1 MPRHEGKVAIV
12 TGAANGIGRAIAE
25 RFAAEGAVVVLG
37 DIEGEALARVTAGI
51 AGKGGTA
58 EAVTGDL
65 TEEAGATRLI
75 DAANAKCGRID
86 ILVNNLGGSRNA
98 KIWEMSVADFDF
110 VLRLN
115 LRSTFLVTR
124 AAAPHMMKRR
134 QGRIICL
141 SSGAR
146 EGTPWTAYYQGGAAY
161 SMAKAGVHGFIRD
174 VALELAEY
182 NITVNA
188 VAPGPIDTERT
199 GPGLRRLDATV
210 ETEPEQDDA
219 TRPARHRRRGGCCRA
234 VPGLGRGF
242 LRFGPH
248 PRRCRRSLRHA
259 GTSCWPRRCAPDVR
273 MPDFGSSFLVVPGT
287 THRSAASPYVR
298 PSKMRTRL

>member
-1 MPRHEGKVAIV
+1 MGNTLESKVAVV

-25 RFAAEGAVVVLG
+25 RFAVEGAAVVLG

-51 AGKGGTA
+51 AGKGGNA
-58 EAVTGDL
+58 EAVMGDF

-75 DAANAKCGRID
+75 DGANAKHGRID

-98 KIWEMSVADFDF
+98 KIWEMPVADFDF

-146 EGTPWTAYYQGGAAY
+146 EGTPWC
-161 SMAKAGVHGFIRD
+161 
-174 VALELAEY
+174 LL
-182 NITVNA
+182 
-188 VAPGPIDTERT
+188 P
-199 GPGLRRLDATV
+199 
-210 ETEPEQDDA
+210 
-219 TRPARHRRRGGCCRA
+219 RRGRLLDGEGRRA
-234 VPGLGRGF
+234 RI
-242 LRFGPH
+242 H
-248 PRRCRRSLRHA
+248 P
-259 GTSCWPRRCAPDVR
+259 
-273 MPDFGSSFLVVPGT
+273 
-287 THRSAASPYVR
+287 
-298 PSKMRTRL
+298 